1 MYKAITNKLESKKR
15 NVQLLLKELEIVRNK
30 IENMRK
36 GIQELIQMRRIYTRN
51 GGKNE

>member
-1 MYKAITNKLESKKR
+1 MYKAITNKLEAKKR

-51 GGKNE
+51 GKT